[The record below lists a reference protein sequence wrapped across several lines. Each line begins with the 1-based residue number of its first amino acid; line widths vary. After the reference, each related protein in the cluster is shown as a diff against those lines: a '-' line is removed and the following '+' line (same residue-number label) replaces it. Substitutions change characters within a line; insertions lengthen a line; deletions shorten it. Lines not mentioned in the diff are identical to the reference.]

1 MSWKRQSVQMP
12 TTMAGII
19 GTSPTSRTGGIEITP
34 QMVVIATI
42 ALIVIV
48 KVASFIIG

>member
-19 GTSPTSRTGGIEITP
+19 GTSPTSRTGGIDITP
-34 QMVVIATI
+34 QMVVIAAVITI
-42 ALIVIV
+42 VVV
-48 KVASFIIG
+48 KVASYIFS